1 MVEQV
6 SLHLIR
12 NYSAAHVVN
21 DLSPTYWGQIQ
32 VDLECMMEWFWGVFE
47 GQIGANHDSM
57 KDNLVMQLPYKIT
70 HGFESLQ

>member
-1 MVEQV
+1 
-6 SLHLIR
+6 
-12 NYSAAHVVN
+12 
-21 DLSPTYWGQIQ
+21 
-32 VDLECMMEWFWGVFE
+32 MMEWFWGVFE